1 MEFYEVRQL
10 LSLLTPEPTHPPLR
24 RKTEDG
30 WQKEVPTP
38 PRDLD
43 HTGGTEKSFTCS
55 SGWERGGGHQAQE
68 RGLTPCPPPPSV
80 STMILKQVP
89 GAIVCVAALRMTECM
104 ELRMIFAFLGAPKSS
119 GLEELGK
126 NIYKL

>member
-1 MEFYEVRQL
+1 MDGRKK
-10 LSLLTPEPTHPPLR
+10 SPHPLETWTTQEALKRALPVAVAG
-24 RKTEDG
+24 K
-30 WQKEVPTP
+30 
-38 PRDLD
+38 
-43 HTGGTEKSFTCS
+43 
-55 SGWERGGGHQAQE
+55 GGGHQAQE

-104 ELRMIFAFLGAPKSS
+104 ELRMIFAFLGALKSS